1 MRACLRPIS
10 WDVLLAACLIVK
22 DGAGTLARCL
32 DSVAGFVDE
41 ILVYDTGSTDGTQQV
56 AREYGARV
64 VEGYWNDDFARARND
79 ALAAVTADWVL
90 SIDADECLSGDAGA
104 LRTMLAGLAASLVA
118 VERHDVLPG
127 ARSSYRFRTV
137 RLFRRAGAAWTG
149 RVHESV
155 EVTEPSGVPGALAH
169 CAPDVL
175 RLAHDG
181 YADPADALTKAR
193 RNAEIGLAEVNELR
207 ADPATPPDRLARA
220 LVDLGRSLVAADEPA
235 TAVHAFDAVRML
247 VSGGTLWAR
256 ATDHLARTALQAGRF
271 DAACEL
277 SGELRAHGADPQ
289 YCDWLLA
296 QALAQSGSPEQAARL
311 LAAITVLE
319 DPAGHLLELGQV
331 VEFRAL
337 ALALAGEQDDAARAM
352 LAAMTRFG
360 RVDDRVELA
369 RSWWTGSV
377 AELIA
382 AAEQAGGP
390 HTAEVLVALR
400 AQPEGS
406 SQPAA

>member
-1 MRACLRPIS
+1 MRARPRPIS

-41 ILVYDTGSTDGTQQV
+41 IVVYDTGSADGTQQL

-64 VEGYWNDDFARARND
+64 VEGYWDDDFARARND
-79 ALAAVTADWVL
+79 ALDAVTADWVL
-90 SIDADECLSGDAGA
+90 SIDADECLSGDPAV
-104 LRTMLAGLAASLVA
+104 LRTMLAGPAASMVA

-137 RLFRRAGAAWTG
+137 RLFRRAGAVWTG

-155 EVTEPSGVPGALAH
+155 EVTEPSGLPGALMH
-169 CAPDVL
+169 CPPDVL

-181 YADPADALTKAR
+181 YADPADALAKAR
-193 RNAEIGLAEVNELR
+193 RNAEIGLAEVNDLR
-207 ADPATPPDRLARA
+207 ADPATTPDRLARA

-256 ATDHLARTALQAGRF
+256 ATDHLTRAALQAGRF

-296 QALAQSGSPEQAARL
+296 QALAQSGSPAQAARL
-311 LAAITVLE
+311 LANISALV
-319 DPAGHLLELGQV
+319 DPAGHVLDLGPV

-337 ALALAGEQDDAARAM
+337 AHALAGDQDRAALTM
-352 LAAMTRFG
+352 LAAMTQYG
-360 RVDDRVELA
+360 RVDDRMQLV
-369 RSWWTGSV
+369 RSWWTGTV
-377 AELIA
+377 AELV
-382 AAEQAGGP
+382 AEAHRTGGP
-390 HTAEVLVALR
+390 HTAEVIAALQ
-400 AQPEGS
+400 AGPQDS